1 MARRAAREAGPPA
14 EREESFMTTAGVIL
28 MTVSLAGV
36 WGLLFW
42 CYREIMK
49 D

>member
-1 MARRAAREAGPPA
+1 
-14 EREESFMTTAGVIL
+14 MTTSGII
-28 MTVSLAGV
+28 MMSVSLVGV

-42 CYREIMK
+42 CYREILK